1 MLLTQMWNEEER
13 EARGLRRMSVTVS
26 SPADERKGRDWFHAG
41 LVCRRAAI
49 DAGSVRCSAAVAEQA
64 VPAAHVGLFD
74 SLKNFA
80 ADNLGN
86 VLGGD
91 FNLGSIGDLPA
102 VIGEHF
108 NADQLGA
115 GGGKHLRRPDQSG
128 RWRNS
133 GAGCQSGP
141 RIHCRTSR
149 TAR

>member
-108 NADQLGA
+108 NADQLGEIQQVV
-115 GGGKHLRRPDQSG
+115 GDHLNADQLDELQ
-128 RWRNS
+128 
-133 GAGCQSGP
+133 AL
-141 RIHCRTSR
+141 
-149 TAR
+149 AE

>member
-1 MLLTQMWNEEER
+1 MLLTQMWNGEAR

-108 NADQLGA
+108 NADQLGEINRSLA
-115 GGGKHLRRPDQSG
+115 T
-128 RWRNS
+128 
-133 GAGCQSGP
+133 
-141 RIHCRTSR
+141 I
-149 TAR
+149 

>member
-1 MLLTQMWNEEER
+1 MLLTQMWNEEAR

-49 DAGSVRCSAAVAEQA
+49 DAGSVRCSAAVAEQ
-64 VPAAHVGLFD
+64 GLFD

-108 NADQLGA
+108 NADQLGEINRSLA
-115 GGGKHLRRPDQSG
+115 T
-128 RWRNS
+128 
-133 GAGCQSGP
+133 
-141 RIHCRTSR
+141 I
-149 TAR
+149 